1 MTAQEL
7 EEIKAEMC
15 DKFCK
20 IPFSQCEEY
29 IEEKCA
35 ECPLNRL
42 EIENVTGSI
51 NNI

>member
-7 EEIKAEMC
+7 EEIRAEMC
-15 DKFCK
+15 DKFCR
-20 IPFSQCEEY
+20 IPYSKDEVY

-42 EIENVTGSI
+42 EVENVTGSI
-51 NNI
+51 NDI